1 MTYCAHYFFQVTE
14 SIEVTVGDAPPI
26 SVSSTADW
34 AESLH
39 ECSLPSA
46 ALPEGEVTVKVKV
59 QKLEATVTLRGELCK
74 GVCVCGGGGG
84 GGGGRY

>member
-1 MTYCAHYFFQVTE
+1 MHILQVTE
-14 SIEVTVGDAPPI
+14 AIEVTVDHAPPI

-59 QKLEATVTLRGELCK
+59 QNLEATVTLRGELCTLF
-74 GVCVCGGGGG
+74 VISS
-84 GGGGRY
+84 